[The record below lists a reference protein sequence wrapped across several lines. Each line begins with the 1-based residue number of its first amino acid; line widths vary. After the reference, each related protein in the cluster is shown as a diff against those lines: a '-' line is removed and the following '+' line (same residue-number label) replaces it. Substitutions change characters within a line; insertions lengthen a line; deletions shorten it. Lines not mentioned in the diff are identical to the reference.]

1 MTEPIRMRVDL
12 EIPAAYVK
20 YSKTTSVETRSVI
33 DGGAVAYD
41 LDDAGAVV
49 GLEVLWIDDP
59 AHVEAARTFA
69 AQHDLAFPR
78 DLLGNLGAAYL
89 RYERPRLFLNAP
101 GCKSPERASALA
113 RNPNFRFVL
122 AIECVARNRRLITDE
137 KVDAASL
144 EQSIGEDDEIR
155 SRIGA
160 GRRYK

>member
-1 MTEPIRMRVDL
+1 
-12 EIPAAYVK
+12 VK
-20 YSKTTSVETRSVI
+20 YSKTTSVETRSVV

-49 GLEVLWIDDP
+49 GLEVWWIDDP
-59 AHVEAARTFA
+59 AHVEAARKFA

-78 DLLGNLGAAYL
+78 DLLGKLGAAKS

-101 GCKSPERASALA
+101 GANVPSALA

-137 KVDAASL
+137 KIDAASL
-144 EQSIGEDDEIR
+144 EQSIREDDEIR